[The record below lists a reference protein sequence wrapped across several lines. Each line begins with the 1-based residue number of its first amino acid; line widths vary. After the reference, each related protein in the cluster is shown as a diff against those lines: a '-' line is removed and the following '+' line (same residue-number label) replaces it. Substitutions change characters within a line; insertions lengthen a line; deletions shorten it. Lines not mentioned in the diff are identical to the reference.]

1 MPTQNRQTH
10 ENGFVAYAP
19 LAQSVE
25 RRTVNPQVVGS
36 SPTGGAKKDTVAS
49 ATVSF
54 LLQATGGLEPIAVE
68 VSGGHLQA

>member
-36 SPTGGAKKDTVAS
+36 SPTGGARNHMCLMTNVVFLIFTLLDKLNADT
-49 ATVSF
+49 
-54 LLQATGGLEPIAVE
+54 
-68 VSGGHLQA
+68 